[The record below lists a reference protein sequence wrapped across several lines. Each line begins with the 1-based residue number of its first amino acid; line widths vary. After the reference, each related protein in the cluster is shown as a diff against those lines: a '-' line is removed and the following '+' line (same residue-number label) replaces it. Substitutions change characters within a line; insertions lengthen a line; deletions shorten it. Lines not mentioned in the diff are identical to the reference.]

1 MDEPTQNSEIA
12 RLRRRIADEYQAAQR
27 GLTSL
32 ASGTA
37 MHQFINARLERMG
50 ASHQALKHLLGEQE
64 ATRILAETLEDL

>member
-1 MDEPTQNSEIA
+1 MIEDNHSEIA

-27 GLTSL
+27 GLTGL

-37 MHQFINARLERMG
+37 IHQFITTRLERIG